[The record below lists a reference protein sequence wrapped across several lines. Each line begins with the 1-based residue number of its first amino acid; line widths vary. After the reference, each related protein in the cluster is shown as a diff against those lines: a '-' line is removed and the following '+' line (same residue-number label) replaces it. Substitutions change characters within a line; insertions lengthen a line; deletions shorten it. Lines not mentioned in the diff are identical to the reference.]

1 MLYPETKGEVEVAMW
16 SFMLVQVRPIGGE
29 NRKFTA
35 AELRYASSIHTMYWY
50 KSALPWSGDEK
61 GLSQAI
67 ENG

>member
-1 MLYPETKGEVEVAMW
+1 
-16 SFMLVQVRPIGGE
+16 MLVQVQPIGGE